1 MGIFAQNYKI
11 MFGKNVEDRAFR
23 IAALVLLL
31 VGIGMFIGGFFVPP
45 LGVIDGSVITA
56 FGELLGAIG
65 ILFAWDCTA
74 RAIMKGY
81 DTTVTHKDTTVT
93 LSSKDKES

>member
-1 MGIFAQNYKI
+1 MHKIITI
-11 MFGKNVEDRAFR
+11 MFGKEIEDRAFR
-23 IAALVLLL
+23 IAALILLL

-45 LGVIDGSVITA
+45 LGIIDGSVITV

-74 RAIMKGY
+74 RAIMKGVE
-81 DTTVTHKDTTVT
+81 TEVTHKDTTIK
-93 LSSKDKES
+93 LGAKSKKED